1 MRSKLQRSWQNLV
14 ELVGRGSVEVKCLSW
29 DLKTDCV
36 TFKNCVMKAV
46 ISTAVVR
53 VVVCLVDCV
62 FSVMRCVFSVMRGI
76 GEMDVNQRPPPQ
88 SRVEP
93 LDNSCPYLLLDI
105 RDRDEYDACHIIN
118 GKYHWYILWAAFD
131 LCRQFVMATGIWA
144 SAWRVWHPL
153 PRESR
158 GGLRKDDASE

>member
-1 MRSKLQRSWQNLV
+1 MRSKLQRSWQHLV
-14 ELVGRGSVEVKCLSW
+14 ELVGKGSIELKCLSW
-29 DLKTDCV
+29 ELKIDCV
-36 TFKNCVMKAV
+36 TFKNCVTKAV

-53 VVVCLVDCV
+53 VDTCLVD
-62 FSVMRCVFSVMRGI
+62 CVFSVMRGI

-118 GKYHWYILWAAFD
+118 GKYHWHILCTAFD
-131 LCRQFVMATGIWA
+131 LCRQCVMATGIWE
-144 SAWRVWHPL
+144 SAWSVWSPL